1 MNCLECAAAGEALP
15 AVGVRHDCG
24 AGVCLDHLIASPRY
38 LTRTMTIAMEVN
50 VEPPARVVRCEL
62 CHTAFVAAG
71 STRSPAA
78 RNRALERGR

>member
-1 MNCLECAAAGEALP
+1 VNCLEGAAAGEAMP
-15 AVGVRHDCG
+15 AVGVCHDCG
-24 AGVCLDHLIASPRY
+24 AGVCLNHLIASPRY

-62 CHTAFVAAG
+62 CRAASEAAG
-71 STRSPAA
+71 GTRSPAA